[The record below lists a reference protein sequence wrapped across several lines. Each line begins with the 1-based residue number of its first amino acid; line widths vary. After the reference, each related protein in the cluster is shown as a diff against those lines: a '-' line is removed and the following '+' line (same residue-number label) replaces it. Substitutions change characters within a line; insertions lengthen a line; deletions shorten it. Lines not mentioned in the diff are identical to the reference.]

1 MLVSY
6 AAEQAA
12 TKLWQ
17 MFNGEDGL
25 VDLDKL
31 CDHFHIKVTYT
42 PDLKNARGLLVREDE
57 CSNPKVYI
65 NNNMPL
71 CDQRFTLAHMV
82 GHFVEME
89 TIQKN
94 STYSFRC

>member
-1 MLVSY
+1 MLVSD

-12 TKLWQ
+12 TKLWR
-17 MFNGEDGL
+17 MFQGEDGL

-31 CDHFHIKVTYT
+31 CEYFHIKVSYT
-42 PDLKNARGLLVREDE
+42 PDLRGCRALLVRDGE
-57 CSNPKVYI
+57 CSNPRVYI
-65 NNNMPL
+65 NRNMPL
-71 CDQRFTLAHMV
+71 CDQRFMLAHMV
-82 GHFVEME
+82 GHFVAME

>member
-1 MLVSY
+1 MLVSD

-12 TKLWQ
+12 TKLWR
-17 MFNGEDGL
+17 MFRGEDGL

-31 CDHFHIKVTYT
+31 CDHFHIKVSYT
-42 PDLKNARGLLVREDE
+42 PNLCDCRALFIRENE

-65 NNNMPL
+65 NSTLPT
-71 CDQRFTLAHMV
+71 CDQRFMLAHMV
-82 GHFVEME
+82 GHFIEME

>member
-1 MLVSY
+1 MLVSD

-17 MFNGEDGL
+17 MFQGENGL

-31 CDHFHIKVTYT
+31 CKYFHIKVTYT
-42 PDLKNARGLLVREDE
+42 PDVRDARGLLVREDE
-57 CSNPKVYI
+57 CKNPKVYI
-65 NNNMPL
+65 NSTLPIY
-71 CDQRFTLAHMV
+71 DQRFMLAHMI
-82 GHFVEME
+82 GHFIEME
-89 TIQKN
+89 TIQKS

>member
-1 MLVSY
+1 MLCYY

-17 MFNGEDGL
+17 MFRGKDGL
-25 VDLDKL
+25 VDLEKL
-31 CDHFHIKVTYT
+31 CDHFGISVLYT
-42 PDLKNARGLLVREDE
+42 PDLNDCRALLIREDE
-57 CSNPKVYI
+57 CVSPKVYV
-65 NNNMPL
+65 NKNMPP
-71 CDQRFTLAHMV
+71 CDQRFMLAHMV
-82 GHFVEME
+82 GHFIEME

>member
-1 MLVSY
+1 MLVSD

-17 MFNGEDGL
+17 MFQGEDGL
-25 VDLDKL
+25 VDLNKL
-31 CDHFHIKVTYT
+31 CKHFHIKVAYT
-42 PDLKNARGLLVREDE
+42 PDLKDTRGLLVRIGEE
-57 CSNPKVYI
+57 SNPKVYI
-65 NNNMPL
+65 NKNMPP
-71 CDQRFTLAHMV
+71 CDQRFMLAHMI
-82 GHFVEME
+82 GHFIEME